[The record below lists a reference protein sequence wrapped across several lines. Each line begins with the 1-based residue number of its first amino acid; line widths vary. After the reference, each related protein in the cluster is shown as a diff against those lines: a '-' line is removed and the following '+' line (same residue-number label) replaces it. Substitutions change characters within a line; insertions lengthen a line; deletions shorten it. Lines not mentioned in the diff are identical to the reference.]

1 MMTIDEAWD
10 LINALNDDAHGY
22 AWDLWIESD
31 EAEDEEEA
39 ETLREDASNAQAEYF
54 RDLLNDL
61 ESDARDA
68 IFHYAKTDEEF
79 KDQFECYY
87 GPIDED

>member
-1 MMTIDEAWD
+1 MTIDEAWD

-39 ETLREDASNAQAEYF
+39 ETLREDASLAQQEYF
-54 RDLLNDL
+54 RDLFDDL
-61 ESDARDA
+61 DEEVRLDIEA
-68 IFHYAKTDEEF
+68 YCMTDEDF

-87 GPIDED
+87 GEFNED

>member
-39 ETLREDASNAQAEYF
+39 ETLRDDASNAQAEYF

-61 ESDARDA
+61 ESDVRDA
-68 IFHYAKTDEEF
+68 IFHYAKTDEDF

-87 GPIDED
+87 GEL